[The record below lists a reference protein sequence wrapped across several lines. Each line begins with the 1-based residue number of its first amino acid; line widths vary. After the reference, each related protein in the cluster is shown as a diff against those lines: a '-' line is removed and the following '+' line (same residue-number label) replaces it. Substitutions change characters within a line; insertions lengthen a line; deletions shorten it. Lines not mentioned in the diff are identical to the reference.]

1 MCDTF
6 YLCIRVRLYVHE
18 MKSHPGMNLSQD
30 EKYVYT
36 LVSSRNEKSKIS
48 SRDEI

>member
-36 LVSSRNEKSKIS
+36 LASSRNEKSKIS